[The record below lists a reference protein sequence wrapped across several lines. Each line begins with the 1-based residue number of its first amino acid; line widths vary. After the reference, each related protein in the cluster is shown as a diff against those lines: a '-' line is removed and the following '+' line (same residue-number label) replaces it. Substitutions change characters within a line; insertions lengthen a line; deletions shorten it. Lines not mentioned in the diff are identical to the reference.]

1 MRCELRVCT
10 QSPQSGIAIVPWH
23 GGLYNPP
30 MSANPPDPS
39 FTDLTNHFLV
49 AMPGMADGNFGGSV
63 VFLAEHS
70 PKGALG
76 LVINRPME
84 LNLQSLFERIDLK
97 LEIAPLHASPVYFG
111 GPVQTDRG
119 FVLHQPLGT
128 WNSTVTVGDSL
139 GLTSS
144 KDVLEAVA
152 VGAGPSRLLVTLGYA
167 GWGPGQLEEEIGRNA
182 WLTVKA
188 DPDVIFETPVAQR
201 LSRAFGLLGIN
212 PAFLSASA
220 GHA

>member
-1 MRCELRVCT
+1 MRGVPGREQESALEG
-10 QSPQSGIAIVPWH
+10 SAIVPC
-23 GGLYNPP
+23 GVPLYNRGMSSVPP
-30 MSANPPDPS
+30 ATAP
-39 FTDLTNHFLV
+39 TDFTNHFLV
-49 AMPGMADGNFGGSV
+49 AMPGMTDSNFGGAV

-70 PKGALG
+70 AKGALG

-84 LNLQSLFERIDLK
+84 LDLKSLFERIDLK
-97 LEIAPLHASPVYFG
+97 LEIAPLGTSPVYFG

-152 VGAGPSRLLVTLGYA
+152 SGVGPSRLLVTLGYA
-167 GWGPGQLEEEIGRNA
+167 GWAAGQLEHEIKQNA
-182 WLTVKA
+182 WLTVEA
-188 DPDVIFETPVAQR
+188 RDQIIFDLPAEERLVA
-201 LSRAFGLLGIN
+201 AMGLLGIDF
-212 PAFLSASA
+212 ASLSDEA

>member
-1 MRCELRVCT
+1 
-10 QSPQSGIAIVPWH
+10 
-23 GGLYNPP
+23 
-30 MSANPPDPS
+30 MSASSTDS
-39 FTDLTNHFLV
+39 AFTNLTNHFLV
-49 AMPGMADGNFGGSV
+49 AMPGMADSNFGGSV
-63 VFLAEHS
+63 VFVAEHS
-70 PKGALG
+70 AKGALG

-84 LNLQSLFERIDLK
+84 IDLQSLFERIDLK
-97 LEIAPLHASPVYFG
+97 LEIAPLRSAPVYFG

-167 GWGPGQLEEEIGRNA
+167 GWGPGQLEDEIARNA

-201 LSRAFGLLGIN
+201 LNRAFGLLGID

>member
-1 MRCELRVCT
+1 MPC
-10 QSPQSGIAIVPWH
+10 GVP
-23 GGLYNPP
+23 LYNRGMSSVPP
-30 MSANPPDPS
+30 ATAP
-39 FTDLTNHFLV
+39 TDFTNHFLV
-49 AMPGMADGNFGGSV
+49 AMPGMTDSNFGGAV

-70 PKGALG
+70 AKGALG

-84 LNLQSLFERIDLK
+84 LDLKSLFERIDLK
-97 LEIAPLHASPVYFG
+97 LEIAPLGTSPVYFG

-152 VGAGPSRLLVTLGYA
+152 SGLGPSRLLVTLGYA
-167 GWGPGQLEEEIGRNA
+167 GWGPGQLEDEIGRNA

-201 LSRAFGLLGIN
+201 LSRAFGLLGID